1 MSFASFIDLL
11 ARTKVGENTFNPYS
25 FADPANQVR
34 RNNLILYFNQI
45 KEREPEVLLVGEAPG
60 YQGCRFTGVPFCSE
74 YLILNGIEE
83 IGKFG
88 KDRGYGKTKEVEKVW
103 KEPSATIVWG
113 ALKTLPRLPL
123 LWASFPFHPHKPGN
137 PLSNRTPTREEIKSG
152 QVFITEIIKMFG
164 IEKIIAVGNKA
175 HESLGELGYEV
186 PKIRHPANG
195 GKNLFVEGINFHL
208 G

>member
-1 MSFASFIDLL
+1 MFKDFVDLL
-11 ARTKVGENTFNPYS
+11 GKTKVGPNTFNLYS
-25 FADPANQVR
+25 HDDPANQVR
-34 RNNLILYFNQI
+34 RNNLLLYFNQI

-83 IGKFG
+83 IGMFG
-88 KDRGYGKTKEVEKVW
+88 KDRGYGKTDEVEKVW

-164 IEKIIAVGNKA
+164 VEKVIAVGNKA
-175 HESLGELGYEV
+175 HESLKELGYEV

-195 GKNLFVEGINFHL
+195 GKGQFVKGINAHL
-208 G
+208 L